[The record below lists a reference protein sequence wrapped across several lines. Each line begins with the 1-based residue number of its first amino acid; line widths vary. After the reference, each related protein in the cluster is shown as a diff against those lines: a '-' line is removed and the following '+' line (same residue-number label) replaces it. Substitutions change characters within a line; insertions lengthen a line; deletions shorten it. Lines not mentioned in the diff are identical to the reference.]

1 MKVFHKRLLVLFVIF
16 VEILLLFGLKTWA
29 VNPVEVAKLLA
40 ADGTS
45 SQFGFSVSVS
55 VDTIVTGANWDNNSS
70 GSAYIFELIGGVWTQ
85 TAKLTASDASS
96 DDEFGI
102 SVSISGETVVVGA
115 NYNDGALSLS
125 ANSIS
130 AINLSETTNV
140 GDWMLVD

>member
-130 AINLSETTNV
+130 AINLYETTNV